1 MILHLP
7 AMPNQRYKFETVEFA
22 DSINAEETCFISAAK
37 TPSPPWEPSLTSRS
51 NCALPIFIGLSSA
64 VFISYFFSNMESQ
77 LDSIRSFMASSR
89 ISLKYLN
96 FPPCLVNK
104 LFARVRFPS
113 SQVEPLWVFQDR
125 TYSVIQI
132 LEVLLNIGQDLEQL
146 LFGLDKLLVLGRG
159 DSLQDAFVGLIE
171 RRGVA
176 ERCQDVTK
184 VRNGEKG
191 RPGASRGSE

>member
-1 MILHLP
+1 M
-7 AMPNQRYKFETVEFA
+7 ETVEFA

-37 TPSPPWEPSLTSRS
+37 NPIPAKGTKPYKSIQL
-51 NCALPIFIGLSSA
+51 CASDLYRLIQRRFHIL
-64 VFISYFFSNMESQ
+64 FFFSNMESQ
-77 LDSIRSFMASSR
+77 SDSIRSFMASSR

-159 DSLQDAFVGLIE
+159 DSLQDAFVGLVE